1 MPGSLTFSTNYYTRA
16 RTQSLSRA
24 LFSPLHVVNVIVR
37 ALFSP
42 LHVVNVI
49 VI

>member
-24 LFSPLHVVNVIVR
+24 HFSPLHVVR
-37 ALFSP
+37 ALLSFARGECYRDM
-42 LHVVNVI
+42 NE
-49 VI
+49 